1 MRTML
6 LATAAGVIAAA
17 ATAGVVLSQ
26 TNQGQTNQG
35 QANQG
40 AASGERVVRITAKR
54 FAYEPAAITLVR
66 GQPVILELVSLDRTH
81 GFRVP
86 QLNIRAE
93 IPEGSSARVRVVPE
107 QAGHF
112 FFACDVFCGS
122 GHEEMEG
129 DIIVT
134 EP

>member
-26 TNQGQTNQG
+26 TNQGQAG
-35 QANQG
+35 G
-40 AASGERVVRITAKR
+40 ASGERVVRITAKR
-54 FAYEPAAITLVR
+54 FTYEPAAITLVR

>member
-6 LATAAGVIAAA
+6 LATAAGVLAAV

-26 TNQGQTNQG
+26 TTQNGT
-35 QANQG
+35 
-40 AASGERVVRITAKR
+40 SGERVVRITAKR
-54 FAYEPAAITLVR
+54 FTYEPATITLVR

-86 QLNIRAE
+86 QLNIRTE

-129 DIIVT
+129 DITVT
-134 EP
+134 EQ

>member
-1 MRTML
+1 MVTIRLRSGLQPLYTTLM
-6 LATAAGVIAAA
+6 
-17 ATAGVVLSQ
+17 TAGVVIVVWKDG
-26 TNQGQTNQG
+26 GQ
-35 QANQG
+35 
-40 AASGERVVRITAKR
+40 VVDGTMTVG
-54 FAYEPAAITLVR
+54 TLVAFLALYQR
-66 GQPVILELVSLDRTH
+66 FVNR

-93 IPEGSSARVRVVPE
+93 IPEGSAARVRVVPE

>member
-6 LATAAGVIAAA
+6 LATAAGVLAAV

-26 TNQGQTNQG
+26 TP
-35 QANQG
+35 A
-40 AASGERVVRITAKR
+40 ERVVRITAKR
-54 FAYEPAAITLVR
+54 FTYEPAQITLVR

-93 IPEGSSARVRVVPE
+93 IPAGSSTRVRVMPE

-134 EP
+134 EQ

>member
-1 MRTML
+1 RRARDRLMRTQMIRTGL
-6 LATAAGVIAAA
+6 IAAAAGFIAAA
-17 ATAGVVLSQ
+17 ATVGVVLSQ
-26 TNQGQTNQG
+26 TP
-35 QANQG
+35 
-40 AASGERVVRITAKR
+40 SERVVRITAKR
-54 FAYEPAAITLVR
+54 FTYEPAEITLVR
-66 GQPVILELVSLDRTH
+66 GQPVVLELVSLDRSH

-86 QLNIRAE
+86 TLNIREE
-93 IPEGSSARVRVVPE
+93 IPEGGVARVRIVPE
-107 QAGHF
+107 RAGRF

>member
-1 MRTML
+1 MRTIL
-6 LATAAGVIAAA
+6 IAVAAGVLAAA

-26 TNQGQTNQG
+26 TPPSQT
-35 QANQG
+35 
-40 AASGERVVRITAKR
+40 SGERVIRITAKR
-54 FAYEPAAITLVR
+54 FTYEPAEVTLVR
-66 GQPVILELVSLDRTH
+66 GQPVVLELVSLDRSH

-86 QLNIRAE
+86 TLNIREE
-93 IPEGSSARVRVVPE
+93 IPEGGVAHVRIVPE
-107 QAGHF
+107 RAGRF

>member
-1 MRTML
+1 
-6 LATAAGVIAAA
+6 
-17 ATAGVVLSQ
+17 
-26 TNQGQTNQG
+26 
-35 QANQG
+35 
-40 AASGERVVRITAKR
+40 
-54 FAYEPAAITLVR
+54 VR

-81 GFRVP
+81 ASACRSSTSARRSR
-86 QLNIRAE
+86 RAAT
-93 IPEGSSARVRVVPE
+93 ARVRVVPE

-134 EP
+134 E